1 MSGEITGKSLTYVEA
16 DLDVYR
22 ATIFEN
28 APVAAG
34 LPLNWTAPNSANH
47 AASVVADASMP
58 SGKAL
63 RVVKTA
69 GNLSTFVWTAP
80 PAIRGASAIALFKRN
95 SAAGTYGVCLRSSG
109 GDGTDN
115 LYFAVFSDGANIVVG
130 KTVAGVVTS
139 SATVAFAHATGE
151 SIWMRFDALD
161 VTGGVLLRAKVWR
174 GEVEDEPEA
183 FVASFMETVTV
194 LPAGGNGV
202 LTVLTNSPDFVVGAF
217 RVRSLFSNAVETLRF
232 ARSTSYLPPD
242 IDAIPSLLEVQ
253 VSPGAISLGENLGER
268 ATVTAA
274 FKDHKHADLGEMF
287 ERGTFWGKFRG
298 RQLFRRGE
306 PIRVVRGLLGQSLA
320 SMESRHFV
328 LDSFSGPTFTGAF
341 QLVGKDPL
349 KLADDDRAL
358 APRPSGGFLIQ
369 AILAGDPGLTL
380 SPGGIGNTEYPTT
393 GYVAIGGK
401 EIVAFTRGGNDSS
414 TKILLHF
421 DGTNLSTTFTDN
433 NAGGAAHTWTAA
445 GNAKISTTTL
455 KFGTAS
461 GLFDGNGDLVTTPD
475 SADFTLG
482 AGNFTVDFWFNCT
495 AVSGGGGNHKYLCG
509 VTDAS
514 FTAAGSSFG
523 IRRDSGAPTLIF
535 SVSDGS
541 SIQSAGSLT
550 QFTDVLN
557 AGWHHCAFVRSGN
570 TLRVFIDG
578 ILESTSTFTGT
589 IPDTA
594 NSFVIGGRNSGTTT
608 EGWQGSIDE
617 FRLSVGVARWTAN
630 FTPPLASYIS
640 GNDVLS
646 IIRAQFGTTAVDHQ
660 SEDRVQL
667 CLNYVAQTPATIISD
682 LLINYA
688 AVPPAY
694 VPTADWQLECDTF
707 LDRLYTK
714 LIADP
719 AGVQELVS
727 KMIQQAGLAMWWD
740 SVAQEIKL
748 QVLRGVPT
756 DSFLYDQSNVLSG
769 SISVQEQPD
778 KRITQVWTYYGVR
791 NPLSPLDQLDNYRSG
806 LVTVDLETESLNGGA
821 VIKTIYADWI
831 PAFGRQTAQR
841 VNDLQIGRFK
851 NPPRQVAF
859 DVMRYSGVT
868 DPQLGG
874 GYLFN
879 YWGAQDELGG
889 RANVPIQVTRLNPM
903 ADRFRVEAEE
913 MLFTQQSAVD
923 LINRVILFDG
933 SINNVNLKSVHDS
946 IYPALTALDVTNG
959 VNLTVIVGSGVTIGS
974 TSLGAAFNV
983 GTGWPVGFLITFQ
996 NMGTIA
1002 GKGGTGGHGHIQ
1014 TGPFG
1019 GTPGTVGGTAFFTL
1033 FPISLDNTG
1042 GTIGGG
1048 GGGGGA
1054 GGFHNFGN
1062 DDDNPGGGG
1071 GGGAGLVAGTGGLP
1085 GHPARANPGSAGT
1098 LLTGGAGGTSFGSGV
1113 DGGAGGNLGSTGGS
1127 GNGNMASAPGAAGAA
1142 IDGISHV
1149 TVVHAGTI
1157 LGAQIN

>member
-1 MSGEITGKSLTYVEA
+1 
-16 DLDVYR
+16 
-22 ATIFEN
+22 
-28 APVAAG
+28 
-34 LPLNWTAPNSANH
+34 
-47 AASVVADASMP
+47 
-58 SGKAL
+58 
-63 RVVKTA
+63 
-69 GNLSTFVWTAP
+69 
-80 PAIRGASAIALFKRN
+80 
-95 SAAGTYGVCLRSSG
+95 
-109 GDGTDN
+109 
-115 LYFAVFSDGANIVVG
+115 
-130 KTVAGVVTS
+130 
-139 SATVAFAHATGE
+139 
-151 SIWMRFDALD
+151 
-161 VTGGVLLRAKVWR
+161 
-174 GEVEDEPEA
+174 
-183 FVASFMETVTV
+183 
-194 LPAGGNGV
+194 
-202 LTVLTNSPDFVVGAF
+202 
-217 RVRSLFSNAVETLRF
+217 
-232 ARSTSYLPPD
+232 
-242 IDAIPSLLEVQ
+242 
-253 VSPGAISLGENLGER
+253 
-268 ATVTAA
+268 
-274 FKDHKHADLGEMF
+274 
-287 ERGTFWGKFRG
+287 
-298 RQLFRRGE
+298 
-306 PIRVVRGLLGQSLA
+306 
-320 SMESRHFV
+320 
-328 LDSFSGPTFTGAF
+328 
-341 QLVGKDPL
+341 
-349 KLADDDRAL
+349 
-358 APRPSGGFLIQ
+358 
-369 AILAGDPGLTL
+369 
-380 SPGGIGNTEYPTT
+380 
-393 GYVAIGGK
+393 
-401 EIVAFTRGGNDSS
+401 
-414 TKILLHF
+414 
-421 DGTNLSTTFTDN
+421 
-433 NAGGAAHTWTAA
+433 
-445 GNAKISTTTL
+445 
-455 KFGTAS
+455 
-461 GLFDGNGDLVTTPD
+461 
-475 SADFTLG
+475 
-482 AGNFTVDFWFNCT
+482 
-495 AVSGGGGNHKYLCG
+495 
-509 VTDAS
+509 
-514 FTAAGSSFG
+514 
-523 IRRDSGAPTLIF
+523 
-535 SVSDGS
+535 
-541 SIQSAGSLT
+541 
-550 QFTDVLN
+550 
-557 AGWHHCAFVRSGN
+557 
-570 TLRVFIDG
+570 
-578 ILESTSTFTGT
+578 
-589 IPDTA
+589 
-594 NSFVIGGRNSGTTT
+594 
-608 EGWQGSIDE
+608 
-617 FRLSVGVARWTAN
+617 
-630 FTPPLASYIS
+630 
-640 GNDVLS
+640 
-646 IIRAQFGTTAVDHQ
+646 
-660 SEDRVQL
+660 
-667 CLNYVAQTPATIISD
+667 
-682 LLINYA
+682 
-688 AVPPAY
+688 
-694 VPTADWQLECDTF
+694 
-707 LDRLYTK
+707 
-714 LIADP
+714 
-719 AGVQELVS
+719 
-727 KMIQQAGLAMWWD
+727 
-740 SVAQEIKL
+740 
-748 QVLRGVPT
+748 
-756 DSFLYDQSNVLSG
+756 
-769 SISVQEQPD
+769 
-778 KRITQVWTYYGVR
+778 VR